1 MAGVGT
7 LAAVLFYA
15 NGAALHMLKSTALD
29 VTENEKVKLDLLNW
43 WLPCVGILESWH
55 ATAVE

>member
-29 VTENEKVKLDLLNW
+29 VTENEKVKLDLLN
-43 WLPCVGILESWH
+43 
-55 ATAVE
+55 